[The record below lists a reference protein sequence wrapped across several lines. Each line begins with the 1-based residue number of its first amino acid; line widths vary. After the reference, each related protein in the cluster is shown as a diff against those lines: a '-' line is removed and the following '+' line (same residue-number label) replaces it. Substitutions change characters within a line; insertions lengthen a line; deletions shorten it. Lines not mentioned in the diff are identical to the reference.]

1 VLVCTH
7 VCACVRVYVNVCV
20 CMCACVLLRVCEW
33 RVCVGCASTNLQLNQ
48 ALLNVA
54 SNMCMLPAIHAASRQ
69 GLRFEAGEVA
79 STHTIHAQPRELV

>member
-1 VLVCTH
+1 MLVCTH
-7 VCACVRVYVNVCV
+7 VCACVYVNVCV

-69 GLRFEAGEVA
+69 GLHFEAGEVA